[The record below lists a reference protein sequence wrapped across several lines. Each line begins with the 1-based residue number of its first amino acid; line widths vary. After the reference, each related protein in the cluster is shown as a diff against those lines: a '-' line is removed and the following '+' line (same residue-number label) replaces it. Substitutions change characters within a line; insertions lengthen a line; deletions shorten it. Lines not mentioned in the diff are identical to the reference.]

1 MLGAAGVQIPENNL
15 DDMHSSREEDGTS
28 GTMDPQDCLGLD
40 ILVSRTVGFLMGTSV
55 VVVILVKGH
64 AFPTIVKVR
73 PVGLLETRFDVEAVF
88 VIVFPEDVMGP
99 VNLTLLSLFFRVT
112 ATNFPSV
119 LLILG
124 QEKKF
129 WYYNLKDDLRKL
141 KGKALVDNVVMKHT
155 IDPEMLKIDVEPITP
170 KLLNKR
176 TAHSTYIKHTQEE
189 ATIIRDLVDQDTKIS
204 KPVVTLVYLRK
215 PRKSKTNV
223 PVSKSKV
230 LKYVY
235 ANNKEPRQFWGS
247 IVPDVPS
254 SSLDE
259 CMSSKLFSGT
269 IKFGNDHAEKILG
282 YGDYQIGNV
291 TIPRVYYVEGLGHNL
306 FSIGQFCYSNLEVA
320 FHQHTCLVNGKKC
333 ILIDCSDGITL
344 DLMVSCLRSKDEA
357 PDFIIKMIQVRFKVL
372 IQRIRTDNGTEFVN
386 QTLCEYYEKA
396 GISHET
402 SVAHSPQQNGV
413 WYRRDLL
420 ENLDTLEAV
429 IHRAVITYGRLQL
442 QSQDV
447 QINFIVQAVDVS
459 LFVSIKAGT
468 SVNPFKER
476 LRVLVPKRMYLIRQK
491 LKEFKLIEHAS
502 YDVWTKQFKPRSS
515 SKDVWTKQFKPH
527 TMAEENILAPEPTR
541 CKIEQTPLCFKSY
554 TDWKGDIIL
563 VEATELLKTSLSS
576 TFKCLSRSPPDDN
589 NHPYN
594 RLSLELVLQS
604 SPQCSCCSRT
614 VVSNRLPPSSMRMI
628 QDTSST
634 STITN
639 TQVEQ
644 SMLFLLSVE
653 EDDHGIELATWT
665 NDLYLVFNSET

>member
-1 MLGAAGVQIPENNL
+1 MCKNG
-15 DDMHSSREEDGTS
+15 
-28 GTMDPQDCLGLD
+28 
-40 ILVSRTVGFLMGTSV
+40 
-55 VVVILVKGH
+55 
-64 AFPTIVKVR
+64 
-73 PVGLLETRFDVEAVF
+73 
-88 VIVFPEDVMGP
+88 
-99 VNLTLLSLFFRVT
+99 
-112 ATNFPSV
+112 
-119 LLILG
+119 
-124 QEKKF
+124 EKKF

-459 LFVSIKAGT
+459 LFVSIKA
-468 SVNPFKER
+468 
-476 LRVLVPKRMYLIRQK
+476 
-491 LKEFKLIEHAS
+491 
-502 YDVWTKQFKPRSS
+502 D
-515 SKDVWTKQFKPH
+515 

>member
-28 GTMDPQDCLGLD
+28 GTMDPQDCLGSFLLAYTYLRTLD
-40 ILVSRTVGFLMGTSV
+40 LLTGTLVLDFLGF
-55 VVVILVKGH
+55 
-64 AFPTIVKVR
+64 R
-73 PVGLLETRFDVEAVF
+73 LLETRFDVEAVF

-459 LFVSIKAGT
+459 LFVSIKA
-468 SVNPFKER
+468 
-476 LRVLVPKRMYLIRQK
+476 
-491 LKEFKLIEHAS
+491 
-502 YDVWTKQFKPRSS
+502 D
-515 SKDVWTKQFKPH
+515 